1 MASVKGG
8 NITNIDATP
17 ITKVSSEEA
26 GGKLR
31 VWHDTY
37 EASSLASGSD
47 ITMARIPAGA
57 TIHDVIVKAD
67 ALGSG
72 VGLQVGDSDDDDRYW
87 ASKGSWNVAGQTHS
101 MLAGQSIAAGD
112 SAAMTGIAHRVT
124 SETDILITTS
134 GASATGTIDLWVYY
148 TVE

>member
-1 MASVKGG
+1 MASVKSV
-8 NITNIDATP
+8 NITNLDSVP
-17 ITKVSSEEA
+17 VVLSSSEEV

-31 VWHDTY
+31 VFYDTY

-47 ITMARIPAGA
+47 ITIARIPANA

-72 VGLQVGDSDDDDRYW
+72 VTLSVGDSASASRYI
-87 ASKGSWNVAGQTHS
+87 GVTGTWNVAGQTQS
-101 MLAGQSIAAGD
+101 MLAGAS
-112 SAAMTGIAHRVT
+112 TGAPTVAVT
-124 SETDILITTS
+124 GLGYRTTASTDIILTTGAAEAS
-134 GASATGTIDLWVYY
+134 GAIYTWVYY

>member
-1 MASVKGG
+1 MASVKSV
-8 NITNIDATP
+8 NITNLDSVP
-17 ITKVSSEEA
+17 VVLSSSEEV

-31 VWHDTY
+31 VFYDTY

-47 ITMARIPAGA
+47 ITIARIPANA

-72 VGLQVGDSDDDDRYW
+72 VTLSVGDSASASRYI
-87 ASKGSWNVAGQTHS
+87 GVTGTWNVAGQTQS
-101 MLAGQSIAAGD
+101 MLSGSSTGAPVAAVTGLGYRT
-112 SAAMTGIAHRVT
+112 SA
-124 SETDILITTS
+124 STDILITTG
-134 GASATGTIDLWVYY
+134 GASATGTIFAWVYY